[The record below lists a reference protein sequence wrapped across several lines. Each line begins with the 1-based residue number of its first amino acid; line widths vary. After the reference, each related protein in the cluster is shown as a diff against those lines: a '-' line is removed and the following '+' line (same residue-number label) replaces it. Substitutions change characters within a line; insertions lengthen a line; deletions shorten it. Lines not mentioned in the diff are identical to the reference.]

1 MDTSTSERCPGT
13 DRWGSWPSPFG
24 LSLGILAALAAQV
37 GLVCYHYARL
47 RWGATKRVQLQ
58 PRPYEFWEGVTS
70 HLGNPGGIV
79 MMVMYL
85 CASWMF
91 DVMPC
96 SYYHFEGG
104 VRWWMVFAQVAPHQ
118 RGSGVKGWVG
128 AFSGGERDA
137 THACLT
143 GALPPAIVAD
153 N

>member
-1 MDTSTSERCPGT
+1 MDITTERCTGT
-13 DRWGSWPSPFG
+13 DRWGSWPSPIG
-24 LSLGILAALAAQV
+24 LSLGILAALTAQI

-47 RWGATKRVQLQ
+47 RWSSTKRVQLQ

-79 MMVMYL
+79 MMVVYL

-104 VRWWMVFAQVAPHQ
+104 VRWWMVFAQVAL
-118 RGSGVKGWVG
+118 R
-128 AFSGGERDA
+128 
-137 THACLT
+137 
-143 GALPPAIVAD
+143 PP
-153 N
+153 